1 MTYATTV
8 NNNIA
13 DASLTTPSGTVVG
26 QETDRGA
33 YVLAIDGGPTI
44 ERAFTGQGVAA
55 TPPQGD
61 FVGTLRAQYQ
71 RPQPDGTTQ
80 VVRFVFHTTMVQ
92 GEPVGQVEQF
102 TCTR

>member
-1 MTYATTV
+1 VTYATTV

-55 TPPQGD
+55 TPPPRR
-61 FVGTLRAQYQ
+61 LRRDVA
-71 RPQPDGTTQ
+71 G
-80 VVRFVFHTTMVQ
+80 
-92 GEPVGQVEQF
+92 PVPAPAA
-102 TCTR
+102 